1 MYLLLKIVIFQCLL
15 VFRGAND
22 MCKHNDFFLRNSQWT
37 KGPKQMRHFS
47 WLKPLKAAA
56 TWDYYE
62 PGITLSPI
70 IMEVNI
76 GSLQ

>member
-1 MYLLLKIVIFQCLL
+1 ML

-22 MCKHNDFFLRNSQWT
+22 MCKHNDFFLRNSQWGSKT
-37 KGPKQMRHFS
+37 N
-47 WLKPLKAAA
+47 A
-56 TWDYYE
+56 TFLVETTQSSCLEDYYE